1 MLGTIL
7 ADYVRFVRFMSLKGD
22 VRMHRNIYLLV
33 GFAIT
38 WIVGFGRTWDFP
50 DAPFWIRT
58 GLTSIVYALALAGFI
73 WLIGLALKP
82 ARWSYLN
89 VLLMVLMTALPGI
102 IYAIPV
108 ERFMVPDAARTVN
121 MIFLLI
127 VATWRMLLYRRFL
140 DDVAQLPKNEARVA
154 WLLPPT
160 LIVAALGAVGSLN
173 AIARNMGGV
182 RDPLGEIIDG
192 TILWITLAAWLALP
206 LLLIAFVAMAFAR
219 SGVTRSDRLD

>member
-1 MLGTIL
+1 MFRAIL
-7 ADYVRFVRFMSLKGD
+7 NDYVRFVRFQALEGD
-22 VRMHRNIYLLV
+22 VRTHRTAYLIV
-33 GFAIT
+33 GLLIT
-38 WIVGFGRTWDFP
+38 WIVGFGRTWDVA
-50 DAPFWIRT
+50 DAPIWLRT
-58 GLTSIVYALALAGFI
+58 GLTSIAYTFALAGFI

-108 ERFMVPDAARTVN
+108 ERFMSADAARAVN
-121 MIFLLI
+121 MVFLLI

-140 DDVAQLPKNEARVA
+140 DEVAQLPKTEARVA

-160 LIVAALGAVGSLN
+160 IIVAVLGAIGSLN

-182 RDPLGEIIDG
+182 RDPMGETIDG
-192 TILWITLAAWLALP
+192 IILWITLCSWIVLP
-206 LLLIAFVAMAFAR
+206 FLLILFVVLAF
-219 SGVTRSDRLD
+219 TRSSVGRE